1 VRGAAAL
8 AFTLALV
15 VAAPA
20 LAERIRDFDV
30 ELTVRAD
37 GTLGVEEQI
46 RWDFEGAS
54 RHGIFR
60 ELPIAYERPGAADF
74 HIHVHV
80 DGVTD
85 GHGGA
90 PGVKTTEAGGYL
102 RVRIGDPTQTV
113 TGVRDYQIRYHV
125 ERAVTFFSDH
135 DELYWN
141 ATGTEW
147 PVPIDRAV
155 AHVALPAST
164 ATAKLD
170 ATCYTGGAGSRETAC
185 TTRRDQASFDVV
197 ATRRLREREGMTI
210 VVGFPKGVVR
220 EPSWLQE
227 ALWRLLDYGI
237 QWLLLPLGTLV
248 LVVGTWRRWGRD
260 PRVSDAIAVRYEPP
274 PGLTPAEVGTVV
286 DERADL
292 DDVTSTIVDLA
303 IRGWLT
309 IEELETTTLLFF
321 SNTDY
326 RLRRQNPEPSG
337 QSLKPHERELMAG
350 LFASGDDMRI
360 SDLREKFYRHLPIIR
375 SYLYETLSSDAG
387 LFNGR
392 PDTTRNGWLI
402 LGGAIAVGGFLAHV
416 ALSPLG
422 VGAIMLSGVI
432 VALAANA
439 MPQRTRKG
447 REAYEQIMGFKE
459 FLSRVEGDRLERLGG
474 RTSTTFEKFL
484 PLAIVLGVADRW
496 AQAFAGIYTVPPT
509 WYNGNFDGGAFQPSN
524 LVQNV
529 GRSLDTM
536 GRALAAT
543 PPSSSGS
550 GSSGFGGGGSSGGGF
565 GGGGGGSW

>member
-1 VRGAAAL
+1 
-8 AFTLALV
+8 
-15 VAAPA
+15 
-20 LAERIRDFDV
+20 
-30 ELTVRAD
+30 
-37 GTLGVEEQI
+37 
-46 RWDFEGAS
+46 
-54 RHGIFR
+54 
-60 ELPIAYERPGAADF
+60 
-74 HIHVHV
+74 
-80 DGVTD
+80 
-85 GHGGA
+85 
-90 PGVKTTEAGGYL
+90 
-102 RVRIGDPTQTV
+102 
-113 TGVRDYQIRYHV
+113 
-125 ERAVTFFSDH
+125 
-135 DELYWN
+135 
-141 ATGTEW
+141 
-147 PVPIDRAV
+147 
-155 AHVALPAST
+155 
-164 ATAKLD
+164 
-170 ATCYTGGAGSRETAC
+170 
-185 TTRRDQASFDVV
+185 
-197 ATRRLREREGMTI
+197 
-210 VVGFPKGVVR
+210 
-220 EPSWLQE
+220 
-227 ALWRLLDYGI
+227 
-237 QWLLLPLGTLV
+237 
-248 LVVGTWRRWGRD
+248 
-260 PRVSDAIAVRYEPP
+260 
-274 PGLTPAEVGTVV
+274 VGTVV

-459 FLSRVEGDRLERLGG
+459 FLSRVEADRLERLGG

-509 WYNGNFDGGAFQPSN
+509 WYHGNFDGGAFQPSN